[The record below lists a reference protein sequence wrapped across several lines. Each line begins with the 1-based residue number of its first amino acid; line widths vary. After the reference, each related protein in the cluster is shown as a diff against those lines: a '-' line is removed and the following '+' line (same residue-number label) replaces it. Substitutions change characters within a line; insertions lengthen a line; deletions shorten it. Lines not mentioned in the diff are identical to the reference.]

1 MPRQSRPP
9 SGRPPTDRTDK
20 TDKAEAESRRKK
32 LIALAVAVVVLGA
45 LIGTGAWLLG
55 GNDGGPTAVAVP
67 SLDGQ
72 TQAQAGE
79 SLRKLKLTPKYPN
92 RERDNNVPSGQVIRT
107 DPAAGTSVQPG
118 AEISVV
124 LSSGRPIVPD
134 VRPGAKVE
142 EVEAALK
149 EQQLV
154 PVRGT
159 EPAFSADVP
168 KNAVVDVNPAPGST
182 VDINSQVTIIISKGP
197 EPKPMPNVVGK
208 QKDEAFQLL
217 RDAGFEPVAAGEDQ
231 EGTVTKTDPAAGTTV
246 TSGSKKVNVFMSSTV
261 DVPDVKFKSFDDA
274 EKILRDAGL
283 NPDRKG
289 GRGGGGGG
297 FNFVFEQSPDPG
309 TKVKKGSK
317 VEIRGFG

>member
-1 MPRQSRPP
+1 
-9 SGRPPTDRTDK
+9 
-20 TDKAEAESRRKK
+20 
-32 LIALAVAVVVLGA
+32 
-45 LIGTGAWLLG
+45 
-55 GNDGGPTAVAVP
+55 
-67 SLDGQ
+67 
-72 TQAQAGE
+72 
-79 SLRKLKLTPKYPN
+79 
-92 RERDNNVPSGQVIRT
+92 
-107 DPAAGTSVQPG
+107 VQPG

-217 RDAGFEPVAAGEDQ
+217 REAGFEPVAAGEDQ
-231 EGTVTKTDPAAGTTV
+231 EGTVTKTDPPAGTTV

-261 DVPDVKFKSFDDA
+261 EVPDVKFKSFDDA